1 MSNRSCEN
9 STYLIFGS
17 FCFSMFFFV
26 WFLVPETKGLS
37 LEAMDELFGV
47 TDHKAP
53 SFEDGSSRADEKPH
67 PVAEQSEIQREKVEV

>member
-1 MSNRSCEN
+1 
-9 STYLIFGS
+9 
-17 FCFSMFFFV
+17 MFFFV

-53 SFEDGSSRADEKPH
+53 SIEDGISSRDEKAR
-67 PVAEQSEIQREKVEV
+67 PVAEESEIQKDV

>member
-1 MSNRSCEN
+1 
-9 STYLIFGS
+9 
-17 FCFSMFFFV
+17 MFFFV

-53 SFEDGSSRADEKPH
+53 SLEDGIGSRDEKPH
-67 PVAEQSEIQREKVEV
+67 PVAEQSEIQRDDKV

>member
-1 MSNRSCEN
+1 
-9 STYLIFGS
+9 
-17 FCFSMFFFV
+17 MFVFV

-53 SFEDGSSRADEKPH
+53 SLEDGTGSSRADDKH
-67 PVAEQSEIQREKVEV
+67 QPVAEQSEIQR

>member
-1 MSNRSCEN
+1 
-9 STYLIFGS
+9 
-17 FCFSMFFFV
+17 MFFFV

-53 SFEDGSSRADEKPH
+53 SLEDGTGSSRAHEKPH
-67 PVAEQSEIQREKVEV
+67 PVAEQSEIQSE

>member
-1 MSNRSCEN
+1 MSREN

-53 SFEDGSSRADEKPH
+53 SLEDGTGSSRADEKPH
-67 PVAEQSEIQREKVEV
+67 PVAEQSEIQREKV